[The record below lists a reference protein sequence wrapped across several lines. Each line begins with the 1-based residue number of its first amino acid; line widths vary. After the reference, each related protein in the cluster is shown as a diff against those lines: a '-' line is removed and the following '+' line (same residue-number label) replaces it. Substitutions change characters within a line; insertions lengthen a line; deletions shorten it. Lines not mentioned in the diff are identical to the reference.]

1 MNEFDRNLWIKA
13 QHAAKEKYE
22 EEFGEGS
29 WEEQA
34 DKYEREDHVWFEYN
48 KLMEG
53 NKMAQMRDEHGR
65 FVSNKVN
72 NVNNNTILNKKGNDN
87 MNNTKMNNKESRME
101 TLKANGINVDNFF
114 DLSMRIPVG
123 AEVKISVNGKEM
135 VIGNTDE
142 TNFKALT
149 NNVSFE
155 NDLIAQS
162 IIENGYVK
170 NSKLFRRFVFA
181 HTMRLLNYQ
190 SWRNPNRKGWEAG
203 FKDLYDYNY
212 TFKMLLEEIRVLSIL
227 QKEDKEAFE
236 ERIHFFNGDVV
247 IATMKDYNKRLRKY
261 IDKQRAEK
269 PRTYRNQPYVK
280 LARYHN
286 VLVKDLFA
294 KVYIPINREIEA
306 MEYTVKTG
314 DYTCIYKALK
324 KFIDN
329 YYNKLPHD
337 TTKCAVFKDAFKG
350 IGGFESL
357 KNGIRFHG
365 LILNGCNNKYD
376 SEQKLYNLL
385 DGEYKNEVWRFHQL
399 LVDTIAYN
407 NFDLRQ
413 SIAEGNKADGTTSQ
427 AALRYKR

>member
-162 IIENGYVK
+162 IIENGYDKKPLISDTVIQK
-170 NSKLFRRFVFA
+170 YNINV
-181 HTMRLLNYQ
+181 
-190 SWRNPNRKGWEAG
+190 RKC
-203 FKDLYDYNY
+203 FDYCN
-212 TFKMLLEEIRVLSIL
+212 V
-227 QKEDKEAFE
+227 
-236 ERIHFFNGDVV
+236 
-247 IATMKDYNKRLRKY
+247 
-261 IDKQRAEK
+261 
-269 PRTYRNQPYVK
+269 YVC
-280 LARYHN
+280 
-286 VLVKDLFA
+286 
-294 KVYIPINREIEA
+294 
-306 MEYTVKTG
+306 G
-314 DYTCIYKALK
+314 
-324 KFIDN
+324 
-329 YYNKLPHD
+329 
-337 TTKCAVFKDAFKG
+337 
-350 IGGFESL
+350 
-357 KNGIRFHG
+357 
-365 LILNGCNNKYD
+365 
-376 SEQKLYNLL
+376 
-385 DGEYKNEVWRFHQL
+385 
-399 LVDTIAYN
+399 
-407 NFDLRQ
+407 
-413 SIAEGNKADGTTSQ
+413 
-427 AALRYKR
+427 